1 MVKIMDHPSA
11 KSNRYSDHDL
21 HNALQF
27 STAFDLIAEKIAD
40 LVFNISHFFSQRV
53 EVLALSG
60 GGLADHD
67 GIFLI

>member
-27 STAFDLIAEKIAD
+27 STAFDLIAEKI
-40 LVFNISHFFSQRV
+40 LIYHIFFPK
-53 EVLALSG
+53 
-60 GGLADHD
+60 GLKC
-67 GIFLI
+67 